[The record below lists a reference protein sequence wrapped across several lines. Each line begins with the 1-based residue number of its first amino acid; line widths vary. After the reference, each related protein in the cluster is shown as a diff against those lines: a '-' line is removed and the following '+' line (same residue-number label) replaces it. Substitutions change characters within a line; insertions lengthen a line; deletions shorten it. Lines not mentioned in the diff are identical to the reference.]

1 MVCPVSLDLPST
13 HSAPSQEGSADA
25 RVALE
30 ESGAG
35 PRAASSTSWPPSPG
49 LRHNFLPTA
58 SLAQQPREPWR
69 RVRVPREADG
79 PRCCVRP
86 PAPGPGVSS
95 SHPLSPALTYVQ
107 TNHRSNAPFTPRVLL
122 LGPMGS
128 GKRLQAALLAQK
140 YGLVN
145 GECPQL
151 PRFQTRPRRLPAQ
164 APLLDGGG
172 EHETSIPSLSRPL
185 L

>member
-1 MVCPVSLDLPST
+1 M
-13 HSAPSQEGSADA
+13 
-25 RVALE
+25 R
-30 ESGAG
+30 
-35 PRAASSTSWPPSPG
+35 PPS
-49 LRHNFLPTA
+49 L
-58 SLAQQPREPWR
+58 
-69 RVRVPREADG
+69 
-79 PRCCVRP
+79 
-86 PAPGPGVSS
+86 GPGVSS

-151 PRFQTRPRRLPAQ
+151 PHFQTRPRRLPAQ

-172 EHETSIPSLSRPL
+172 EHETSIPSLSHPL